1 MVQTALKDIVA
12 IEKIGARD
20 NPIIMNN
27 LLQLSTGEKDSPSST
42 DKIKNLLLVIDLQN
56 DFMENGSLAVPNS
69 HHDVHNLINWSFKN
83 IGKITDIIMSQDAH
97 KPYQIFHPAWWSNK
111 VGHHPD
117 PFTVITKKDVDD
129 GIWIPKFFP
138 KESSEYLA
146 GLENAGKKK
155 LIIWPYHCL
164 EGTFGQAIEN
174 QFTNFVYFHT
184 VVRQSD
190 PTFIVKGQNPLSE
203 MYGIFKAEYDP
214 KMQINTGFL
223 NKLKNYNKI
232 IIAGEAKSHCVLES
246 ITQIVEHFK
255 DKDKVVLKKIYI
267 LEDCMSCIHGFEKD
281 TETTF
286 KSFKDKYSLNLVNT
300 KNFTL

>member
-1 MVQTALKDIVA
+1 MVQTALKDIVTL
-12 IEKIGARD
+12 EKIGARD

-27 LLQLSTGEKDSPSST
+27 LLQLSAGEKVSPSSA
-42 DKIKNLLLVIDLQN
+42 DKDKNLLLVIDLQN

-69 HHDVHNLINWSFKN
+69 HQDVNNLINWVFKN
-83 IGKITDIIMSQDAH
+83 LEKITDIAMSQDAH

-111 VGHHPD
+111 AGHHPD

-129 GIWIPKFFP
+129 GVWNPKFFP
-138 KESSEYLA
+138 KESTEYLA

-155 LIIWPYHCL
+155 LVIWPYHCL

-184 VVRQSD
+184 VVRQTD

-214 KMQINTGFL
+214 KKQVNTSFL

-246 ITQIVEHFK
+246 IVQIVEYFK
-255 DKDKVVLKKIYI
+255 DKDKALLNKIYI
-267 LEDCMSCIHGFEKD
+267 LEDCMSCIPGFEKD

-286 KSFKDKYSLNLVNT
+286 KSFKDKFSLNLVNT